1 MRAAAGRV
9 GGVSPRKSEIV
20 TPAGVLRHPPLQR
33 RAAVTL
39 ARIEKAAIAMIA
51 KHGRDG
57 FTTNQIAA
65 EAGMSIGLI
74 YRYFDDRKAILSWLY
89 PEHVEGLGPLREGAG
104 EPPPEA

>member
-1 MRAAAGRV
+1 M
-9 GGVSPRKSEIV
+9 SPRKSENV

-57 FTTNQIAA
+57 FTTNHIAA

>member
-1 MRAAAGRV
+1 M
-9 GGVSPRKSEIV
+9 SPKKAV
-20 TPAGVLRHPPLQR
+20 TGTTPGALRHPPMQR

-51 KHGRDG
+51 EHGRDG
-57 FTTNQIAA
+57 FTTNQIAK

-74 YRYFDDRKAILSWLY
+74 YRYFDDKKAILTWLY

-104 EPPPEA
+104 EPPPEV